1 MELDQRVKALEYEMK
16 ILKNEV
22 QRTLLD
28 IQEQVL
34 VHYYPALRAADDS
47 APSEGTMQSLESI
60 RERRASLEGTTA
72 SAEAPASPRV
82 KQVSLE
88 EIRAVERD
96 NSASPGPAEEAD
108 EISILQLSGWVSGS
122 AKRIGGKRTAKLIE
136 TCVDKGW
143 IAVDSMNVL
152 LRLASM
158 GSDDGIPETVAVNE
172 ILGALLKLSQLLGRG
187 SDVEEALTLIEEAN
201 FG

>member
-1 MELDQRVKALEYEMK
+1 VELDQRVKALEYEMK

-34 VHYYPALRAADDS
+34 IHYYPALRADDS

-60 RERRASLEGTTA
+60 RERRASIGGTTA
-72 SAEAPASPRV
+72 SAEAPTPPRV

-88 EIRAVERD
+88 EIRALERD

-122 AKRIGGKRTAKLIE
+122 AKRIGGQRTAKLIE

-201 FG
+201 LG

>member
-1 MELDQRVKALEYEMK
+1 MELEQRVKALEYEMK

-34 VHYYPALRAADDS
+34 IHYYPALRADDS
-47 APSEGTMQSLESI
+47 VPSEGTMQSLESI
-60 RERRASLEGTTA
+60 RERRASMGGTTV

-96 NSASPGPAEEAD
+96 NSASPRPAEEAD
-108 EISILQLSGWVSGS
+108 EISILQLSGWVGSS
-122 AKRIGGKRTAKLIE
+122 AKRIGGQRTAKLIE

-187 SDVEEALTLIEEAN
+187 GDVEEALTLIEEAN
-201 FG
+201 LG

>member
-34 VHYYPALRAADDS
+34 IHYYPALRADDS
-47 APSEGTMQSLESI
+47 VPSEGTKQSLESI
-60 RERRASLEGTTA
+60 RERRASVGGTTA
-72 SAEAPASPRV
+72 SPGV

-88 EIRAVERD
+88 ELRAVERD
-96 NSASPGPAEEAD
+96 NSASPRPAEEAG
-108 EISILQLSGWVSGS
+108 EISILQLSGWVGGS

-143 IAVDSMNVL
+143 IAADSMNVL

-187 SDVEEALTLIEEAN
+187 GDVEEALTLIEEAN
-201 FG
+201 LG

>member
-1 MELDQRVKALEYEMK
+1 MELEQRVKALEYEMK

-34 VHYYPALRAADDS
+34 IHYYPALRADDS
-47 APSEGTMQSLESI
+47 VPSEGTEQSLESI
-60 RERRASLEGTTA
+60 RERRASMGGTTA

-96 NSASPGPAEEAD
+96 NSASPRPAEEAD

-122 AKRIGGKRTAKLIE
+122 AKRIGGQRTAKLIE

-143 IAVDSMNVL
+143 IAADSMNVL

-187 SDVEEALTLIEEAN
+187 GDVEEALTLIEEAN
-201 FG
+201 LG